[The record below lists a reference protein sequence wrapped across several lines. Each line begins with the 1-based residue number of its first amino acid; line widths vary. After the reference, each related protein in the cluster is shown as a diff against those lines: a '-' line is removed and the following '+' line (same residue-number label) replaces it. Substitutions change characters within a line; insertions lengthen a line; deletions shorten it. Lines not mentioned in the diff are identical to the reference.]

1 MIDAHLPEIFLTLM
15 GVAVLLYAILDGYDL
30 GVGMLM
36 PSQNEGQRDVMISS
50 IGPFWDAN
58 ETWLVL
64 AVGLLLIAF
73 PYANS
78 VVFSALYFPT
88 FLLLLGLIL
97 RGVSFDFRAK
107 AQAQH
112 KNRWDR
118 LFRLGSWLAAL
129 AQGYMLGRWV
139 LGFEPGLFA
148 QGFAVLSALCVS
160 AAYAYIGGAWLVM
173 KTEGE
178 VQSYAAKAAR
188 RAGWL
193 AALGMV
199 AISIIN
205 PLLSTS
211 VAERWLSVPEVFLL
225 APVPLMCVLILFSVD
240 RYLSHVPTQN
250 DIGHWFPFVAVML
263 LFVLNF
269 LGLAYSYF
277 PQVIPGVMTAAEGA
291 SSPEALKI
299 ILLGTVVVLPF
310 ILAYTALAY
319 YIFRGKT
326 RELTYH

>member
-15 GVAVLLYAILDGYDL
+15 GLAVLLYAILDGYDL

-36 PSQNEGQRDVMISS
+36 PFHHEAHRDVMISS

-73 PYANS
+73 PFANS

-107 AQAQH
+107 AHAQH
-112 KNRWDR
+112 KDRWDL

-129 AQGYMLGRWV
+129 SQGYMLGRWV

-148 QGFAVLSALCVS
+148 HGFAVLSALCVS

-178 VQSYAAKAAR
+178 VQRHAAAAGR

-199 AISIIN
+199 AISVIN
-205 PLLSTS
+205 PLLSQS

-225 APVPLMCVLILFSVD
+225 APVPLMCLLILVAVD
-240 RYLSHVPTQN
+240 RYLAHVPTQN
-250 DIGHWFPFVAVML
+250 DIGNWFPFVAVTL

-277 PQVIPGVMTAAEGA
+277 PDVIPGVMTAAEGA
-291 SSPEALKI
+291 SSPAALKI
-299 ILLGTVVVLPF
+299 ILLGTVFVLPF

-326 RELTYH
+326 RELTYN